1 MKVPMGPVVDTKPS
15 IGSAASMAA
24 SSAPT
29 QTDLLMAAATMHSAG
44 RLFEK
49 PPEPKPTDDK

>member
-1 MKVPMGPVVDTKPS
+1 MKVPVGPISNAIPTDRPP
-15 IGSAASMAA
+15 M
-24 SSAPT
+24 SAPS